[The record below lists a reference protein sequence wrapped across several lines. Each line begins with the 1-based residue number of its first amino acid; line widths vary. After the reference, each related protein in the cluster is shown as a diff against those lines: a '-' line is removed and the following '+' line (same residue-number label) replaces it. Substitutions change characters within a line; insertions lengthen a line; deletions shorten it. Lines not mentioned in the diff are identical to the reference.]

1 MSLVGVPLPECP
13 IRIASDAHGFSVVVK
28 PSEYVKRGLTIV
40 FLVPL
45 LFALLVFFVFGMTDP
60 ELADDAT
67 FVWIWLGLSALGALG
82 GMTMALGAGLWSRR
96 SSVRFDRARASLK
109 KYGGA
114 EEALQQFA
122 AVRAH
127 RPSGFGNF
135 CVLEFTRHGGRKPLK
150 VYHAIR
156 VPKYANAVARHAE
169 WLGAAL
175 ALPVEVDTRLSD
187 ADPLGLSENTA
198 ALLCYLPI
206 QGIFLIA
213 SIYYATRGDRR
224 PLVHFSA
231 RQSLCQFAFA
241 LVVLMPLLIL
251 FGVPVALLEDGPPRV
266 AAIVLLVV
274 ALSAFWLWNLAAH
287 VIACYR
293 SYRGVLWVM
302 PWLRPFVSRW
312 IPR

>member
-1 MSLVGVPLPECP
+1 MSLIGPQLPECP
-13 IRIASDAHGFSVVVK
+13 IRIAGDALGFNVTVK
-28 PSEYVKRGLTIV
+28 ASEYVKRGLTIV
-40 FLVPL
+40 FLVPV
-45 LFALLVFFVFGMTDP
+45 LFALLVFLLYGMTDP

-67 FVWIWLGLSALGALG
+67 FLWIWLVLSALGVLG
-82 GMTMALGAGLWSRR
+82 GMTMALGAGQWSRR
-96 SSVRFDRARASLK
+96 SSVRFDRARASLQ

-127 RPSGFGNF
+127 RPSGFSNL

-150 VYHAIR
+150 VYHAFR
-156 VPKYANAVARHAE
+156 VPKYADAVASHAQ

-175 ALPVEVDTRLSD
+175 ALPVEVDPRLSD

-213 SIYYATRGDRR
+213 SIYYVTRGDRR
-224 PLVHFSA
+224 PLVRFSA

-251 FGVPVALLEDGPPRV
+251 FGVPVALLEDGPPRI
-266 AAIVLLVV
+266 AAIVLLV
-274 ALSAFWLWNLAAH
+274 AGLSAFWLWNIAAH

-293 SYRGVLWVM
+293 AYRGVLWVM

-312 IPR
+312 LPR